1 MDTRKLSRCTGAAIL
16 ALAPIGFVVGAWTQP
31 VYDNDAPAASQLAE
45 VAAQPMPPAALRV
58 LVSLLILLMPAA
70 MIFATRLARRGAP
83 RLAAIGGAIS
93 FLAWSAGI
101 ASIGAVEGLY
111 WYGSRMEDKGTVAAV
126 IDAATGDATF
136 NTLIAIFVLGHL
148 VGMLTLGIGLW
159 RSRAVPAWVGILFA
173 LSPILHAVAMN
184 IGTAADTVAY
194 SLLGVAMIGC
204 AVRLVRV
211 PDDEWD
217 LPARQR
223 AVAPARERVAA

>member
-1 MDTRKLSRCTGAAIL
+1 
-16 ALAPIGFVVGAWTQP
+16 
-31 VYDNDAPAASQLAE
+31 
-45 VAAQPMPPAALRV
+45 
-58 LVSLLILLMPAA
+58 
-70 MIFATRLARRGAP
+70 
-83 RLAAIGGAIS
+83 
-93 FLAWSAGI
+93 
-101 ASIGAVEGLY
+101 
-111 WYGSRMEDKGTVAAV
+111 MEDKGTVAAV